1 MLNVAY
7 KKQLI
12 EKKRI
17 GLILKIMAYI
27 FLSFVFF
34 VLNCTHIHHININP
48 FSNALLIALLFC
60 GINNYYIFLSYGIGA
75 IISNFSIENI
85 YVILNSLF
93 VAFII
98 LLINKKIRKTQHIS
112 FSFVYYLF
120 SSVALIYNNFINVK
134 SLLSISIA
142 LILGMLF
149 LYCAICLLWATIVRG
164 FNFKLNLDEKICGA
178 VILIVFSMG
187 LSYLNVLGIETVKI
201 FVTLAVLICTYLFNA
216 NVTVCV
222 GAIIGVGCALFNYN
236 PAYIASFVC
245 FSLLSSAFKS
255 NLKIFSV
262 IAIILCEAIFGL
274 YFNQYTFFQIT
285 SIISVG
291 LGGVIFLILP
301 KKLLSYIG
309 DLFGSTKEKVAIRNV
324 VNRSKEKICNRMYEI
339 ENVFNEMTCV
349 FKNMIKGNL
358 PKNEAKQMI
367 SDELVQKICSKCP
380 EKNKCLRVNGKYT
393 TQVFDDLVTA
403 GFERSKVT
411 LLDVSQYLSS
421 RCGQLNNII
430 ITLNQL
436 LSSYKNYVNMVN
448 NMDSS
453 KVLIAD
459 NLNGV
464 GNILHNL
471 AKEIDIN
478 ISFDMVSE
486 NKIIEDLSYKDILC
500 VEAIVYEQNTS
511 EKNVTLLIKSN
522 CVKES
527 VIEKCVSK
535 ICKTPMQIIS
545 IEASEVPNTSIVN
558 LQTKVLN
565 DIVFGTSTCS
575 KSGVLSSGDT
585 HSLIKLDNSR
595 IMIALC
601 DGMGSGDG
609 AYQNS
614 SLTISL
620 IENFYKAGFDNE
632 IILSSVNKLLSLSQD
647 EQFSALDIC
656 VVDIR
661 EKVCDF
667 IKLGAP
673 NGFIK
678 HNDGIEVIE
687 SSGLPIGILEEIKP
701 HITKQYLN
709 DFDTIILVTDGI
721 TDAFHGREDLQT
733 FINNI
738 DSTNPQTMADEIVD
752 RAIDLSNG
760 VCSDDM
766 TVICVK
772 IFPLS

>member
-1 MLNVAY
+1 MINIEY

-12 EKKRI
+12 EKKKI
-17 GLILKIMAYI
+17 GI
-27 FLSFVFF
+27 FLKVVAYLFLGFVFF
-34 VLNCTHIHHININP
+34 VLNSTYIHHLNINP
-48 FSNALLIALLFC
+48 FANALLIALLFC
-60 GINNYYIFLSYGIGA
+60 GINNYFIFISYGIGSLLSGFSLA
-75 IISNFSIENI
+75 NCYII
-85 YVILNSLF
+85 VNSLVF
-93 VAFII
+93 GLII
-98 LLINKKIRKTQHIS
+98 LLINKKIRKTQHIAL
-112 FSFVYYLF
+112 SFVYYLI
-120 SSVALIYNNFINVK
+120 SSIVLIYNNFNSVRSI
-134 SLLSISIA
+134 LSISVS
-142 LILGMLF
+142 LILGMIF
-149 LYCAICLLWATIVRG
+149 LYCSICVLWATIVRG

-178 VILIVFSMG
+178 VLLIIFSMG
-187 LSYLNVLGIETVKI
+187 LSTLNLFGIEIIKI
-201 FVTLAVLICTYLFNA
+201 FVALAILICTYLFNA

-222 GAIIGVGCALFNYN
+222 GAIIGVGSAIYNFN
-236 PAYIASFVC
+236 PVYIASFVC

-255 NLKIFSV
+255 NLKFFSV
-262 IAIILCEAIFGL
+262 IAIILCESIFGL
-274 YFNQYTFFQIT
+274 YFNQYSFFEIT
-285 SIISVG
+285 SIVSVG
-291 LGGVIFLILP
+291 IGGVLFLILP
-301 KKLLSYIG
+301 KKIMNYIG

-339 ENVFNEMTCV
+339 ENVFNEMNNV

-393 TQVFDDLVTA
+393 TQVFDDLVSA

-471 AKEIDIN
+471 AKEIDVN

-500 VEAIVYEQNTS
+500 VEAIVYEQNTN
-511 EKNVTLLIKSN
+511 EKNVTLLIKSS
-522 CVKES
+522 CIKES
-527 VIEKCVSK
+527 VIEKCISK

-545 IEASEVPNTSIVN
+545 IEPSEVANTSVVN
-558 LQTKVLN
+558 LKTKVMN
-565 DIVFGTSTCS
+565 DIVFGTSSCS

-585 HSLIKLDNSR
+585 HSLIKLDNNR
-595 IMIALC
+595 IMVALC

-609 AYQNS
+609 AYKNS

-620 IENFYKAGFDNE
+620 IENFYKAGFNNE

-656 VVDIR
+656 VIDINQ
-661 EKVCDF
+661 KLCDF

-673 NGFIK
+673 NGYIK
-678 HNDGIEVIE
+678 HNDGTEVIE
-687 SSGLPIGILEEIKP
+687 TSGLPIGILEEIKP

-709 DFDTIILVTDGI
+709 NFDTIVLVTDGI
-721 TDAFHGREDLQT
+721 TDAFHGRDDLQT

-738 DSTNPQTMADEIVD
+738 DSTNPQTMADDIVD

-772 IFPLS
+772 IFPLN